1 MTNDSNFSEIVNRVM
16 VSIVAQMMKHRN
28 LIGNFIIMVFLE
40 IEKDGIDTVDEQV
53 WNFGPL

>member
-1 MTNDSNFSEIVNRVM
+1 M